1 VRDLLPLIQLIREH
15 ILLMAGFCVVG
26 LMFLG
31 WALIEAFR
39 SGNDGDDTMRVRQ
52 RLYELERDTDR
63 AQFRSPDPVVL
74 SRRWARSGSACTS
87 TDGGCF
93 LIVDRV
99 VAPQRSAFFTVR
111 VDGLPVFQ
119 GHALRCGETLNL
131 PGRSG
136 TYNLQLWA
144 VDGAQAAVS
153 ISLRTGLDNL
163 SASTGD

>member
-1 VRDLLPLIQLIREH
+1 
-15 ILLMAGFCVVG
+15 VVG

-31 WALIEAFR
+31 WALIEALR
-39 SGNDGDDTMRVRQ
+39 NNDDGNDTMRVRQ
-52 RLYELERDTDR
+52 RLYELERDPSTPES
-63 AQFRSPDPVVL
+63 SPDPLVL

-99 VAPQRSAFFTVR
+99 AAAQRSAFFTVR
-111 VDGLPVFQ
+111 VDGLPVYQ

-136 TYNLQLWA
+136 TYNLHLWA

-153 ISLRTGLDNL
+153 ISLRMDLGNL
-163 SASTGD
+163 SANTGD